1 MTMTADPEIIL
12 KKKLLNQT
20 ITDCK
25 LIDKQYQKLD
35 LLFQEL
41 NDHDLNGRKKESD
54 RVLNEILKLN
64 KEITRT
70 ESRCRVR
77 LGLSKL

>member
-1 MTMTADPEIIL
+1 MNDPEIIL

-20 ITDCK
+20 IDDCK
-25 LIDKQYQKLD
+25 LIDKHYQKLKS
-35 LLFQEL
+35 LWSEL
-41 NDHDLNGRKKESD
+41 YDHDLNGRKKESD
-54 RVLNEILKLN
+54 RVLNEIVKIN
-64 KEITRT
+64 REITRT

>member
-1 MTMTADPEIIL
+1 MNDPEIIL

-20 ITDCK
+20 IDDCK
-25 LIDKQYQKLD
+25 LIDKHYQKLKS
-35 LLFQEL
+35 LWSEL
-41 NDHDLNGRKKESD
+41 DDHDLNGRKKESD
-54 RVLNEILKLN
+54 RVLNEIVKIN